1 MKILLTGAYGFLG
14 KYVLDFLRKSN
25 EVISIGRD
33 LNYNIQCDLSLNEP
47 MINESFDWV
56 VHVAGKA
63 HSIPGNGIE
72 KELFHKVNFEG
83 TVNLCNALQK
93 LEKLPKSFIFIST
106 IAVYGLETG
115 ENISEDHS
123 LMGNT
128 PYALSKI
135 RAESFL
141 RNWAAENGLNLVIL
155 RLPLIVGPNAPGNL
169 GKMIAAIKKGY
180 YLRIGNGMARKS
192 MILAT
197 DVAKFIATLEGKSGT
212 YNLTDGIHP
221 SFAELENLLS
231 AKYGKH
237 IWSIPLWLAKLMALP
252 GNFIPIYPLNSKKIE
267 KITYTLTFS
276 DQKAKA
282 ELNWNPRSVLGNFD
296 NSYD

>member
-1 MKILLTGAYGFLG
+1 
-14 KYVLDFLRKSN
+14 
-25 EVISIGRD
+25 
-33 LNYNIQCDLSLNEP
+33 
-47 MINESFDWV
+47 
-56 VHVAGKA
+56 
-63 HSIPGNGIE
+63 
-72 KELFHKVNFEG
+72 
-83 TVNLCNALQK
+83 
-93 LEKLPKSFIFIST
+93 
-106 IAVYGLETG
+106 
-115 ENISEDHS
+115 
-123 LMGNT
+123 
-128 PYALSKI
+128 
-135 RAESFL
+135 
-141 RNWAAENGLNLVIL
+141 
-155 RLPLIVGPNAPGNL
+155 
-169 GKMIAAIKKGY
+169 MIAAIKKGY